1 MKAVKLGV
9 SLGDKTMP
17 ELIKSESSLDLTHD
31 ESRDRLA
38 LERKVEQAFY
48 IAGLSLAQL
57 RDRRLYRSTH
67 SSFEEYCQ
75 DRFGMKRRHPY
86 RLIDAAKVVNNILEV
101 CPLSSVSNS
110 DTEIKIVPTSEWQ
123 ARPLTK
129 LSPAEQREAWRKAV
143 ELAGNKIPSGK
154 IVSQVVSKI
163 MCPIRTQIKYKIGQ
177 IVKIESNHPLFGGSS
192 GIIKQIPNH
201 TEVIV
206 KLDNGQTESISNEYI
221 QLELDSSIDAPAYP
235 KVYPLGRREASTLVN
250 PLGKALPSP
259 GIAYKAG
266 IGLEYNVRLS
276 QETWEK
282 LNSYAVNEGTASL
295 DGAIAR
301 LLDLV
306 DRS

>member
-1 MKAVKLGV
+1 
-9 SLGDKTMP
+9 MP
-17 ELIKSESSLDLTHD
+17 ELIKSKSSLDLTHD
-31 ESRDRLA
+31 EQSDRLA

-101 CPLSSVSNS
+101 CPLSTVSEL

-129 LSPAEQREAWRKAV
+129 LSAAEQREAWSKAV

-163 MCPIRTQIKYKIGQ
+163 MCPNRTQIKYKIGQ
-177 IVKIESNHPLFGGSS
+177 KIKIQSNHSLFGGSS
-192 GIIKQIPNH
+192 GTIKQIPNH

-221 QLELDSSIDAPAYP
+221 QLELDSSIDAPAYTKALKDSLRITLASHRP
-235 KVYPLGRREASTLVN
+235 KVYPLGQE
-250 PLGKALPSP
+250 LPSP

-276 QETWEK
+276 QETWDK

>member
-1 MKAVKLGV
+1 
-9 SLGDKTMP
+9 MP
-17 ELIKSESSLDLTHD
+17 ELIKSELSLDLTHD

-67 SSFEEYCQ
+67 NSFEEYCQ

-86 RLIDAAKVVNNILEV
+86 RLIDAAKVVDNILEV
-101 CPLSSVSNS
+101 CPNGTHKNG
-110 DTEIKIVPTSEWQ
+110 DTIQQLQIVPTSEWQ

-129 LSPAEQREAWRKAV
+129 LSPAEQREVWSKAV
-143 ELAGNKIPSGK
+143 ELAGHKIPSGK

-163 MCPIRTQIKYKIGQ
+163 MCPNRTQIKYKIGQ
-177 IVKIESNHPLFGGSS
+177 KIKIQSNHSLFGGSS
-192 GIIKQIPNH
+192 GTIKQIPNH

-250 PLGKALPSP
+250 PLGQELPSP
-259 GIAYKAG
+259 GIAYKVG

-282 LNSYAVNEGTASL
+282 LNEYAVHEGTASL
-295 DGAIAR
+295 DGAISLTAWLRNAR
-301 LLDLV
+301 LLDSV
-306 DRS
+306 SRS

>member
-1 MKAVKLGV
+1 
-9 SLGDKTMP
+9 MP

-75 DRFGMKRRHPY
+75 DRFGYTRRRGDY
-86 RLIDAAKVVNNILEV
+86 LIGSSQVVDNLKQEPQNNSEPNQNREPMVLIL
-101 CPLSSVSNS
+101 
-110 DTEIKIVPTSEWQ
+110 PTSERQ
-123 ARPLTK
+123 CRPLIN
-129 LSPAEQREAWRKAV
+129 LEPSLQRQKKKKAV
-143 ELAGNKIPSGK
+143 ELAGHRIPSGK
-154 IVSQVVSKI
+154 VVSQAVSEFKNQE
-163 MCPIRTQIKYKIGQ
+163 PKAQYKIGQ
-177 IVKIESNHPLFGGSS
+177 KIKIQSNHSLFGGSS
-192 GIIKQIPNH
+192 GTIKQIPNH

-221 QLELDSSIDAPAYP
+221 QLELDSSIDAPAYTKALASHRP

-250 PLGKALPSP
+250 PLGQELPSP

-276 QETWEK
+276 QETWDK

-306 DRS
+306 GRS

>member
-1 MKAVKLGV
+1 
-9 SLGDKTMP
+9 MP

-31 ESRDRLA
+31 EQSDRLA

-67 SSFEEYCQ
+67 NSFEEYCQ

-86 RLIDAAKVVNNILEV
+86 RLIDAAKVVDNILEV
-101 CPLSSVSNS
+101 CPLLGVSEL
-110 DTEIKIVPTSEWQ
+110 DTERKIVPTSEWQ

-129 LSPAEQREAWRKAV
+129 LSPAEQKEAWDKAV
-143 ELAGNKIPSGK
+143 ELAGNKVPSGK

-163 MCPIRTQIKYKIGQ
+163 LCPNGTQIKYKIGQ
-177 IVKIESNHPLFGGSS
+177 IVKIESNHSLFGGSS
-192 GIIKQIPNH
+192 GTIKQIPNH

-221 QLELDSSIDAPAYP
+221 QLELDSSIDALAYTKAIAP
-235 KVYPLGRREASTLVN
+235 HSPLGQE
-250 PLGKALPSP
+250 LPSP

-282 LNSYAVNEGTASL
+282 LNEYAVNEGTASL

-306 DRS
+306 GRS

>member
-1 MKAVKLGV
+1 
-9 SLGDKTMP
+9 MP

-31 ESRDRLA
+31 ESRARLA

-110 DTEIKIVPTSEWQ
+110 DTERKIVPTSEWQ

-129 LSPAEQREAWRKAV
+129 LSAAEQREAWSKAV

-163 MCPIRTQIKYKIGQ
+163 MCPNRTQIKYKIGQ
-177 IVKIESNHPLFGGSS
+177 IVKIESNHSLFGGSS
-192 GIIKQIPNH
+192 GIIKQITNH

-221 QLELDSSIDAPAYP
+221 QLELDSSIDAPA
-235 KVYPLGRREASTLVN
+235 N

>member
-1 MKAVKLGV
+1 
-9 SLGDKTMP
+9 MP

-101 CPLSSVSNS
+101 CPLPSVSNS
-110 DTEIKIVPTSEWQ
+110 DTERKIVPTSEWQ

-129 LSPAEQREAWRKAV
+129 LSAAQQREAWSKAV

-163 MCPIRTQIKYKIGQ
+163 MCPNRTQIKYKIGQ
-177 IVKIESNHPLFGGSS
+177 IVKIESNHSLFGGSS
-192 GIIKQIPNH
+192 GTIKQIPNH

-221 QLELDSSIDAPAYP
+221 QLELDSSI
-235 KVYPLGRREASTLVN
+235 
-250 PLGKALPSP
+250 KALPSP
-259 GIAYKAG
+259 GIAYKEG

-276 QETWEK
+276 QETWKK

-306 DRS
+306 GRS

>member
-1 MKAVKLGV
+1 
-9 SLGDKTMP
+9 MP

-86 RLIDAAKVVNNILEV
+86 RLIDAAKVINNILEV
-101 CPLSSVSNS
+101 CPLSNVSNS

-129 LSPAEQREAWRKAV
+129 LSPAEQREAWSKAV

-163 MCPIRTQIKYKIGQ
+163 MCPNGTQIKHKIGQ
-177 IVKIESNHPLFGGSS
+177 IVKIESNHSLFGGSS
-192 GIIKQIPNH
+192 GTIKQIPNH

-221 QLELDSSIDAPAYP
+221 QLELDSSIDALAYT
-235 KVYPLGRREASTLVN
+235 KALASHRPLGQE
-250 PLGKALPSP
+250 LPSP

-282 LNSYAVNEGTASL
+282 LNEYAVNEGTASL

-306 DRS
+306 ARQ

>member
-1 MKAVKLGV
+1 VKAVKLGV

-101 CPLSSVSNS
+101 CPLPSVSNS
-110 DTEIKIVPTSEWQ
+110 DTERKIVPTSEWQ

-129 LSPAEQREAWRKAV
+129 LSAAQQREAWSKAV

-163 MCPIRTQIKYKIGQ
+163 MCPNRTQIKYKIGQ
-177 IVKIESNHPLFGGSS
+177 IVKIESNHSLFGGSS
-192 GIIKQIPNH
+192 GTIKQIPNH

-221 QLELDSSIDAPAYP
+221 QLELDSSI
-235 KVYPLGRREASTLVN
+235 
-250 PLGKALPSP
+250 KALPSP
-259 GIAYKAG
+259 GIAYKEG

-276 QETWEK
+276 QETWKK

-306 DRS
+306 GRS

>member
-1 MKAVKLGV
+1 
-9 SLGDKTMP
+9 MP
-17 ELIKSESSLDLTHD
+17 KLIKSESSLDLTHD

-101 CPLSSVSNS
+101 CPIGTHKSG
-110 DTEIKIVPTSEWQ
+110 DTNQRLQIVPTSERQ
-123 ARPLTK
+123 TRPLTK
-129 LSPAEQREAWRKAV
+129 LSPAEQKEAWDKAV
-143 ELAGNKIPSGK
+143 ELAGNKVPSGK

-163 MCPIRTQIKYKIGQ
+163 MCPNRTQINYKIGQ
-177 IVKIESNHPLFGGSS
+177 IVKIESNHSLFGGSS
-192 GIIKQIPNH
+192 GTIKQIPNH

-206 KLDNGQTESISNEYI
+206 KLDNGQTESFSNEYI
-221 QLELDSSIDAPAYP
+221 QLELDSSIDALA
-235 KVYPLGRREASTLVN
+235 N
-250 PLGKALPSP
+250 PSGQELPIP

-282 LNSYAVNEGTASL
+282 LNEYAVNEGTASL

-306 DRS
+306 GRS

>member
-1 MKAVKLGV
+1 
-9 SLGDKTMP
+9 MP

-67 SSFEEYCQ
+67 NSFEEYCQ
-75 DRFGMKRRHPY
+75 DRFGYTRRRGDY
-86 RLIDAAKVVNNILEV
+86 LIGSSQVVDNLKQEPQNNSEPNQNREPMVLIL
-101 CPLSSVSNS
+101 
-110 DTEIKIVPTSEWQ
+110 PTSERQ
-123 ARPLTK
+123 CRPLIN
-129 LSPAEQREAWRKAV
+129 LEPSLQRQAWKKAV
-143 ELAGNKIPSGK
+143 ELAGHRIPSGK
-154 IVSQVVSKI
+154 VVSQAVSEFKNRE
-163 MCPIRTQIKYKIGQ
+163 PKTQYKIGQ
-177 IVKIESNHPLFGGSS
+177 KIKIQSNHSLFGGSS
-192 GIIKQIPNH
+192 GTIKQIPNH

-206 KLDNGQTESISNEYI
+206 KLDNGQIESISNEYI
-221 QLELDSSIDAPAYP
+221 QLELDSSIDALAYP
-235 KVYPLGRREASTLVN
+235 KVYPLGN
-250 PLGKALPSP
+250 PLGQELPSP

-282 LNSYAVNEGTASL
+282 LNEYAVNEGTASL

-306 DRS
+306 GRS

>member
-1 MKAVKLGV
+1 
-9 SLGDKTMP
+9 MP

-48 IAGLSLAQL
+48 IAGLSLTQL

-67 SSFEEYCQ
+67 SSFKEYCQ

-101 CPLSSVSNS
+101 CPLPGVSEL
-110 DTEIKIVPTSEWQ
+110 DTERKIVPTSEWQ

-129 LSPAEQREAWRKAV
+129 LSPAEQREAWSKAV

-163 MCPIRTQIKYKIGQ
+163 MCLNRTQIKYKIGQ
-177 IVKIESNHPLFGGSS
+177 KIKIQSNHSLLGGSS
-192 GIIKQIPNH
+192 GTIKQIPNH

-235 KVYPLGRREASTLVN
+235 KVYPLGN
-250 PLGKALPSP
+250 PLGQELPSP
-259 GIAYKAG
+259 GIAYGAFCVGSFPHKSRLYKAG

-276 QETWEK
+276 QETWDK

-306 DRS
+306 GRS

>member
-1 MKAVKLGV
+1 
-9 SLGDKTMP
+9 MP

-75 DRFGMKRRHPY
+75 DRFGYTRRRGDY
-86 RLIDAAKVVNNILEV
+86 LIGSSQVVDNLKQEPQNNSEPNQNREPMVLIL
-101 CPLSSVSNS
+101 
-110 DTEIKIVPTSEWQ
+110 PTSERQ
-123 ARPLTK
+123 CRPLIN
-129 LSPAEQREAWRKAV
+129 LEPSLQRQAWKKAV
-143 ELAGNKIPSGK
+143 ELAGHRIPSGK
-154 IVSQVVSKI
+154 VVSQAVSEFKNQE
-163 MCPIRTQIKYKIGQ
+163 PKAQYKIGQ
-177 IVKIESNHPLFGGSS
+177 KIKIQSNHSLFGGSS
-192 GIIKQIPNH
+192 GTIKQIPNH

-206 KLDNGQTESISNEYI
+206 KLDNGQTESISKEYI
-221 QLELDSSIDAPAYP
+221 QLELDSSIDAPAYS
-235 KVYPLGRREASTLVN
+235 LGQE
-250 PLGKALPSP
+250 LPSP

-276 QETWEK
+276 QETWDK

-306 DRS
+306 GRS

>member
-1 MKAVKLGV
+1 
-9 SLGDKTMP
+9 
-17 ELIKSESSLDLTHD
+17 
-31 ESRDRLA
+31 
-38 LERKVEQAFY
+38 
-48 IAGLSLAQL
+48 
-57 RDRRLYRSTH
+57 
-67 SSFEEYCQ
+67 
-75 DRFGMKRRHPY
+75 MKRRHPY

-101 CPLSSVSNS
+101 CPIGTHKSG
-110 DTEIKIVPTSEWQ
+110 DTNQQLQIVPTSERQ

-129 LSPAEQREAWRKAV
+129 LSPAEQKEAWDKAV
-143 ELAGNKIPSGK
+143 ELAGNKVPSGK

-163 MCPIRTQIKYKIGQ
+163 LCPIGTQIKYKIGQ
-177 IVKIESNHPLFGGSS
+177 IVKIESNHSLFGGSS
-192 GIIKQIPNH
+192 GTIKQIPNH

-221 QLELDSSIDAPAYP
+221 QLELDSSIDALAYTKAIAP
-235 KVYPLGRREASTLVN
+235 RSLLGQE
-250 PLGKALPSP
+250 LPSP

-306 DRS
+306 GRS